1 MFRVFEVNAEGKCQ
15 NFDSTLALPV
25 CDPSTVT
32 WYWIDCTGPTRDELA
47 LLQERYGFHSVAIED
62 CAKFDH
68 RPKFVPYD
76 DHLFIVIHALK
87 PDLDDPQGLIVS
99 ELHTFLG
106 ANYLVTVHDEPI
118 DCIDSTWRRL
128 SLEVSYAKRGP
139 AFAYYLLADTALS
152 AIFPWFDELLERIEN
167 AEDVL
172 LEMPSPE
179 ALNEAYQLRRLL
191 TSIRRVLAPQR
202 EVFAAILKLDSPLIH
217 KKGLPFFRSV
227 HEDVLRLTELAETA
241 REHIANLR
249 EAYASA
255 MTQRTNT
262 VVQRLTLLSAVFL
275 PLTFLTGFFGQNFEA
290 LPFTSRGL
298 FWSALVATVSI
309 PIGMFVWFKSRGW
322 W

>member
-1 MFRVFEVNAEGKCQ
+1 MIRVFEVSPEGKCR
-15 NFDSTLALPV
+15 NFDARLEAVPGELGS
-25 CDPSTVT
+25 CS
-32 WYWIDCTGPTRDELA
+32 WYWLDCSGLTRDELL
-47 LLQERYGFHSVAIED
+47 LLQDRYGFHTVAIED

-76 DHLFIVIHALK
+76 DHLFVVIHSLK
-87 PDLDDPQGLIVS
+87 PDPEDPQGIVVS
-99 ELHTFLG
+99 ELHAFL
-106 ANYLVTVHDEPI
+106 ATNYLITVHDEPI
-118 DCIDSTWRRL
+118 DCIDATWHRIAI
-128 SLEVSYAKRGP
+128 EAGYAKRGT

-152 AIFPWFDELLERIEN
+152 AIFPWFDDLIERIEN
-167 AEDVL
+167 AEDRL
-172 LEMPSPE
+172 FDTPSNE
-179 ALNEAYQLRRLL
+179 ALNEAFQLRRIL

-202 EVFAAILKLDSPLIH
+202 EVFATILKLDNPIIP
-217 KKGLPFFRSV
+217 KKTMPFFRSV

-255 MTQRTNT
+255 MAQRTNT

-290 LPFTSRGL
+290 LPFSSRGL
-298 FWSALVATVSI
+298 FWTSLTATVSI
-309 PIGMFVWFKSRGW
+309 PVAMLFWFKSRGW